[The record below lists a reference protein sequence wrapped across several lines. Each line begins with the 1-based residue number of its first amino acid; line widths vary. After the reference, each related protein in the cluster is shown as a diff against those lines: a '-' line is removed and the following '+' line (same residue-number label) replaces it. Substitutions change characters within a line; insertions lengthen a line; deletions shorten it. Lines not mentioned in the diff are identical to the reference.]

1 MDKFRSFKR
10 QLRGGK
16 KKVTVIEDDDD
27 DENEELVSFADE
39 EKIKSVNDLS

>member
-39 EKIKSVNDLS
+39 EKIKNVNDLS